1 MKYYIKTLIVAISL
15 LTVSGTVAQIN
26 YDNNSRG
33 SSYGEMGGPGF
44 DDQVV
49 DNAPIDDYVWVGL
62 IAGVLIGATAYSLR
76 KKQTA

>member
-15 LTVSGTVAQIN
+15 LTATGTMGQIN

-33 SSYGEMGGPGF
+33 GSHGEMGIGNDY
-44 DDQVV
+44 DDTI